1 MPEARAD
8 AADVQAF
15 EQLRLE
21 TLADDQLGRAAAD
34 VHHEA
39 LVLGGRQRV
48 GDAEIDESR
57 LLAARDDLDREAERL
72 ARLAQ
77 EGGRVLRDAQCI
89 GADRAHGVARQAAQP
104 LAELG
109 QHLER
114 PRLARAV
121 EPLVGGEAGA
131 ELGLL
136 AQRVERVD
144 LAVHDAPD
152 QEMEAVGSEV
162 DRSECFV
169 ARHASGTVTPARAT
183 RKLSLSSECN
193 LGTGC
198 SCAA

>member
-1 MPEARAD
+1 MTSIGKPSVSRA
-8 AADVQAF
+8 
-15 EQLRLE
+15 
-21 TLADDQLGRAAAD
+21 
-34 VHHEA
+34 
-39 LVLGGRQRV
+39 
-48 GDAEIDESR
+48 SR
-57 LLAARDDLDREAERL
+57 RKV
-72 ARLAQ
+72 
-77 EGGRVLRDAQCI
+77 GRVLRDPEGV
-89 GADRAHGVARQAAQP
+89 GADGAHGVAREASQA

-109 QHLER
+109 EHLER
-114 PRLARAV
+114 ARLARPV
-121 EPLVGGEAGA
+121 EALVGGEPGA

-144 LAVHDAPD
+144 LAVDDAPD

-169 ARHASGTVTPARAT
+169 ARHAPGTVTPARAA